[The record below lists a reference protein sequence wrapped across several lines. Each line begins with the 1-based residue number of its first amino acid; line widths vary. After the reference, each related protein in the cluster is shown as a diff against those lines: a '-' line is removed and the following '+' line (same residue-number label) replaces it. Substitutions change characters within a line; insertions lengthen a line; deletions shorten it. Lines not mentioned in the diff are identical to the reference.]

1 MVRCTVSCLPLRP
14 PQVSSQHM
22 VLRRKQG
29 LRMEREGGKPW
40 DCHPPEG
47 RTVLNLLVRRK
58 MLLVLWIKSS
68 PRNIPWCLVRI
79 NPRPG
84 PAVISTLSPLSVHG
98 QYTC

>member
-1 MVRCTVSCLPLRP
+1 MCPS
-14 PQVSSQHM
+14 QVSDQHM
-22 VLRRKQG
+22 DLGSKEE
-29 LRMEREGGKPW
+29 LRMEIEAGKPW
-40 DCHPPEG
+40 DCHLPGG
-47 RTVLNLLVRRK
+47 RTVLNLLARRK

-68 PRNIPWCLVRI
+68 PRNVPWCLVRL